1 MSDFIESILQGV
13 DILIDRRLEDVAY
26 DSTIICTIM
35 DDSDK
40 KNGKYSVTDGSIVY
54 VAYSDQSTYKNGDQ
68 VRVSVPMGDFSQ
80 KKFIVGKY
88 VTDNNT
94 APITYMTP
102 VDSVLNISGNF
113 ANGIQGSILANGETQ
128 EKELWSQVF
137 DEKFIA
143 LQEKNLYDTLILS
156 CNFKTDLA
164 DYTLIEGN
172 YGLRLDFVTKPSLTS
187 TVQINNHV
195 LIDSSEMFGNPY
207 LFAIKSP
214 QAKVI
219 KLSAFGLIESASLTL
234 YQKKNFKDANGELIS
249 TFEDSLPDN
258 IFVSD
263 IAVGMGCDLTLLKD
277 NKLQLYTSDNLIYKY
292 NSHSDITNLKN
303 MKILWI
309 NKDDENRYVG
319 FSDGV
324 YDPDYDELEY
334 LEISK
339 ENTRLTKYKNVENI
353 PFDKQSLMLAAN
365 IDEAASAI
373 TNATNVVSRDLV
385 RTIREFQSVLSN
397 LKLSEDI
404 GKLINS
410 SKKNEEYYLPGYAS
424 SIMDLLKLSRE
435 QYAKILKY
443 GHDKEEARINN
454 KSFTGSWDNDWD
466 KKDYA
471 SEILENFEKIQE
483 QINNLLNTEA
493 DGICAGITKDGLYA
507 GYLSTYDTFKLRI
520 DRLMATMWGYLHKAD
535 ESYEYLNKKFPSEY
549 FTSDHDVLQ
558 TYKTKEEF
566 TPYQEPDLSSYDN
579 KYCIYWYRYEQNSKT
594 PESEQ
599 LLPEGWRRLTIH
611 DAYKQIKNLTKED
624 FEKGTFYILKDGK
637 YIKATEWKSTE
648 KNDNGEDVEI
658 VYYKCISEADKDK
671 INIGLPSIYYYPEGL
686 EKPWK
691 YRLQQEPVENVQ
703 YYKFDDQ
710 NKKYSPIT
718 DFDSPCY
725 TKVCVNSE
733 NKEVHDLKTVGDN
746 GTLTQYMQYDLK
758 EEKYMVV
765 LFYNHIMYKSNELVF
780 TNEDTI
786 PDKTTADQGDILIF
800 EHLENSTDSYQ
811 KYAISNYLMD
821 SRDSNYHRQIRCHY
835 DGLLAK
841 DNAFVNGQIY
851 WYVPRSSTMIDIDE
865 EFLKKQGF
873 VLDEARSNI
882 KYIPL
887 KHAKKDDKGNIITSD
902 LNQDDI
908 LLVKE
913 NSDLEGLD
921 VNCVCYKREQ
931 FYTKPSDDE
940 NIYVLS
946 TSIYNEN
953 TTYYLKEEVELCYYK
968 TIKAYKSN
976 EEAQYDWDKWTY
988 KDDSGATVDNRDF
1001 WYKIKPRYEG
1011 SSKNNYIKCEFKKT
1025 QENDSVF
1032 GQQFFTFG
1040 ISGTCG
1046 TRYTLAITNGS
1057 GFSATT
1063 DEQDLPI
1070 KIQIKDVDNNTLTFK
1085 DTIQDTLSV
1094 KWECVPS
1101 EINQINRSILFTTK
1115 SDTERWYDIGSKSY
1129 GIIKG
1134 IAKIS
1139 LGGNIPTD
1147 EEITGSEAEKV
1158 QARRDVDLTTF
1169 YTIPWSMNDY
1179 YYIEGPTQ
1187 IIYNNYGTL
1196 DSNTYNN
1203 LSYKLYTSRDIE
1215 GTNYKAGDR
1224 ILDVTWSTKLYL
1236 DTGNANGVCE
1246 ELTADKAE
1254 YAFYQDYMPKIIGG
1268 NTLVPAPLYLDGLK
1282 CHLIVEGKNGKDEV
1296 LWKQPIIIL
1305 QNRYSSPM
1313 LNSWDGSF
1321 QINEENGTIMSSM
1334 IGAGRKN
1341 ANNTF
1346 SGVLMGDVGLNIEAT
1361 LNPGNHSGLGL
1372 YGFHDG
1378 AQSFGFNIDGTAFLG
1393 KANKGRIVFNGNSG
1407 QIASASY
1414 VSTSGNSG
1422 MCIDL
1427 DDGYIHMIDATGN
1440 LNNGYTAGGT
1450 KEIKISV
1457 IDPYF
1462 QITVPDGNNNSKT
1475 KSLIYVSNDA
1485 YYLQTADFKND
1496 KSGVKIDLKNGKI
1509 SAYSFILDAWIKN
1522 NEGKGQGI
1530 FLDSNPQPTATS
1542 SASYLRVGSQI
1553 TGYEMRF
1560 YKDTDQSYQFSLI
1573 SGSTDKLILDS
1584 RASGGYYFYAGKSD
1598 GTQYLQYKSDGV
1610 IGIKSKIFNLVA
1622 GTGDDHQIK
1631 INSAAKTYPLLIGSK
1646 FKVAWDGSITASA
1659 GTIANWEITKNYLAS
1674 EYDGHRIYI
1683 ASAKAIEKKEASNWM
1698 RAYEKSSNTT
1708 YFEVSSTGRLYARD
1722 ANIGGSISASTI
1734 SGGTI
1739 SGASISGGSIN
1750 ITNSKTGGY
1759 LRMSTTTNPSCSGLN
1774 VGANGI
1780 DMNGHGISNC
1790 ADIGTTGAV
1799 IKFKSS
1805 GIIMNDQNLYIHP
1818 EFTYVGAGAPG
1829 SGVPSL
1835 LSYIDNRV
1843 YAILPDTEVTEVFHV
1858 DGKNLKLTIKN
1869 GLITSCTEA

>member
-68 VRVSVPMGDFSQ
+68 VRVSIPMGDFSQ

-88 VTDNNT
+88 VTDSNT

-113 ANGIQGSILANGETQ
+113 ANGIQGSILANGETL

-156 CNFKTDLA
+156 CNFKTNLA
-164 DYTLIEGN
+164 DYTLIGGN

-219 KLSAFGLIESASLTL
+219 KLSAFGLIESVSLTL

-263 IAVGMGCDLTLLKD
+263 IAVGMGCDLTLLED

-410 SKKNEEYYLPGYAS
+410 SQKNKEYYLPGYAS
-424 SIMDLLKLSRE
+424 SIIDLLKLSRE

-454 KSFTGSWDNDWD
+454 KSFTGSWDSDWD
-466 KKDYA
+466 KNDYA
-471 SEILENFEKIQE
+471 SQILRNFEIIQE
-483 QINNLLNTEA
+483 QIKNLLKTE
-493 DGICAGITKDGLYA
+493 DGGICAGITKDGLYA

-535 ESYEYLNKKFPSEY
+535 EYYESYEYLNKKFPSEY

-558 TYKTKEEF
+558 TYKTKEKF
-566 TPYQEPDLSSYDN
+566 IPYQEPDLSNYDN
-579 KYCIYWYRYEQNSKT
+579 KYCIYWYRYEQNSRT

-611 DAYKQIKNLTKED
+611 DAYKQIENLTEED
-624 FEKGTFYILKDGK
+624 FDKEIHYILKDGK
-637 YIKATEWKSTE
+637 YIKADEWIQDE
-648 KNDNGEDVEI
+648 
-658 VYYKCISEADKDK
+658 VYYRCISEADKDK

-703 YYKFDDQ
+703 YYKFDDKS
-710 NKKYSPIT
+710 KKYSPIT
-718 DFDSPCY
+718 NFDSPCY

-746 GTLTQYMQYDLK
+746 GTLTQYMQYNLK

-765 LFYNHIMYKSNELVF
+765 LFYNHVMYKSNELVF

-902 LNQDDI
+902 LNQNDI

-921 VNCVCYKREQ
+921 VNCVCYKPEQ
-931 FYTKPSDDE
+931 FYTKPSDE

-1115 SDTERWYDIGSKSY
+1115 SDTERWYDVGSKSY

-1139 LGGNIPTD
+1139 LGGSIPTD

-1158 QARRDVDLTTF
+1158 QKKRDVDLTTF

-1236 DTGNANGVCE
+1236 DTGNVNGVCK

-1282 CHLIVEGKNGKDEV
+1282 CHLIIEGKNNKNEV
-1296 LWKQPIIIL
+1296 LWRQPVIIL

-1321 QINEENGTIMSSM
+1321 QINKENGTIMSSM

-1346 SGVLMGDVGLNIEAT
+1346 SGVLMGDVGLNLGAT

-1372 YGFHDG
+1372 YGFHEG

-1393 KANKGRIVFNGNSG
+1393 KANKGRIIFNGNNG
-1407 QIASASY
+1407 QISSASY
-1414 VSTSGNSG
+1414 NSTPGDSG

-1427 DDGYIHMIDATGN
+1427 DDGYIHMMDATGN
-1440 LNNGYTAGGT
+1440 LNDGYTAGGAR
-1450 KEIKISV
+1450 EIKISV
-1457 IDPYF
+1457 KDPYF
-1462 QITVPDGNNNSKT
+1462 QINVPDGNNNSQT

-1485 YYLQTADFKND
+1485 YYLQTADFEQET
-1496 KSGVKIDLKNGKI
+1496 SGVKIDLKNGRI
-1509 SAYSFILDAWIKN
+1509 DAYDFTIDAWIKETSGTN
-1522 NEGKGQGI
+1522 KGKGKGI
-1530 FLDSNPQPTATS
+1530 ILNSNPDPAKSQSYFRVGNQILGDEIRYYTYKKDNKTLTS
-1542 SASYLRVGSQI
+1542 LEISASN
-1553 TGYEMRF
+1553 
-1560 YKDTDQSYQFSLI
+1560 
-1573 SGSTDKLILDS
+1573 
-1584 RASGGYYFYAGKSD
+1584 
-1598 GTQYLQYKSDGV
+1598 
-1610 IGIKSKIFNLVA
+1610 FNLVA
-1622 GTGDDHQIK
+1622 GTSPNQIK
-1631 INSAAKTYPLLIGSK
+1631 INSGASDHPLIIGSNFDVK
-1646 FKVAWDGSITASA
+1646 WDGSIRASA
-1659 GTIANWEITKNYLAS
+1659 GTIANWNIDTNK
-1674 EYDGHRIYI
+1674 
-1683 ASAKAIEKKEASNWM
+1683 
-1698 RAYEKSSNTT
+1698 
-1708 YFEVSSTGRLYARD
+1708 LYAGGNGSGLLPVVVQVPTKTTSTVFAVGGKDNHTKYQDETTRKFYVRAD
-1722 ANIGGSISASTI
+1722 GYLYAKKANIEGKITATSGTIGGCTIDEDGNLDVPAVRI
-1734 SGGTI
+1734 SGQLSANQIKVGEISITPGQINVTGGKITANQIDVDNLEVKSAATITGTLTANKI
-1739 SGASISGGSIN
+1739 VGGTLSGCSIN
-1750 ITNSKTGGY
+1750 IGEGTFVVSDKGVLTLGSIDKLVVNGSGG
-1759 LRMSTTTNPSCSGLN
+1759 LGGTSH
-1774 VGANGI
+1774 
-1780 DMNGHGISNC
+1780 HGITDNIPYMNN
-1790 ADIGTTGAV
+1790 AVDQFLLYVLHGVIIGYG
-1799 IKFKSS
+1799 
-1805 GIIMNDQNLYIHP
+1805 NN
-1818 EFTYVGAGAPG
+1818 
-1829 SGVPSL
+1829 
-1835 LSYIDNRV
+1835 
-1843 YAILPDTEVTEVFHV
+1843 
-1858 DGKNLKLTIKN
+1858 N
-1869 GLITSCTEA
+1869 G